1 MYGKQVDKIRF
12 KSSVMNHGS
21 PGSSYESY
29 QEIIENLE
37 KEQKLVSNKIEE
49 LENNSKKLSE
59 ECSILNKKT
68 ELAKEKEREDN
79 ETLIKIMEESEESER
94 LYEYLQVELKN
105 KTNELETRIEQLSND
120 LEHEKSVNDS
130 LRSQCK
136 DLESIKLNTQANLN
150 ILTEKLKMKYWA
162 NSARLSLAQQ
172 IELANQEILSWK
184 YRLQRC
190 AANINNERK
199 KLFNMVQ
206 EIRGNIRV
214 FCRIRP
220 LLPSENK
227 DSCIQYDMSED
238 DSTITIKNSGN
249 RNSSISA
256 FSFDRIFLPK
266 CSQQDIFEE
275 VSQLI
280 QSALDGYNVC
290 IFSYGQTGS
299 GKTHTMLGTPKDE
312 DAGMIPRALNL
323 IFSTIKDMKTKG
335 WNYKSELSAMEI
347 YNENVRDLLQENKVK
362 QAPELRLDQK
372 GGISITGLY
381 IKEVTNAEQVNKML
395 SIAQGNRAAASTDSN
410 ERSSRSHSVI
420 QLKLIGEFTSLTQN
434 ENENENNKENFLYSV
449 QKTNYKVTSTLSLVD
464 LAGSERINKSNVT
477 GDRLK
482 ETQYINRSLSSLRD
496 VILAI
501 ALKKDHIPYRNSKL
515 TMLLKDSLG
524 GNSKTA
530 MFVHI
535 SPVLSS
541 YSESLSSL
549 RFATT
554 VQTCEINCPKR
565 QHIQNQNS

>member
-1 MYGKQVDKIRF
+1 MYGKYVDKIGL
-12 KSSVMNHGS
+12 KSSVVNHGS
-21 PGSSYESY
+21 PGLSYESY

-49 LENNSKKLSE
+49 LENNSKQLSE

-68 ELAKEKEREDN
+68 ELVREKEKEDN

-94 LYEYLQVELKN
+94 LYENLQVELKN
-105 KTNELETRIEQLSND
+105 KINELETRIEQLSND
-120 LEHEKSVNDS
+120 LEYEKSVGDN
-130 LRSQCK
+130 LKSQCK

-150 ILTEKLKMKYWA
+150 ILTEKLKIKYWA

-227 DSCIQYDMSED
+227 DSCIQYDISED
-238 DSTITIKNSGN
+238 DSTITIKNNGN
-249 RNSSISA
+249 RGSSISA

-266 CSQQDIFEE
+266 CSQQDVFEE

-312 DAGMIPRALNL
+312 DIGMIPRALNL

-335 WNYKSELSAMEI
+335 WNYRSELSAMEV
-347 YNENVRDLLQENKVK
+347 YNENVRDLLQESKGK

-410 ERSSRSHSVI
+410 ERSSRSHSII
-420 QLKLIGEFTSLTQN
+420 QLKLIGEFTSPTQS
-434 ENENENNKENFLYSV
+434 ENENENFLYSG

-464 LAGSERINKSNVT
+464 LAGSERVNKSNVT

-565 QHIQNQNS
+565 QHIQNQDS